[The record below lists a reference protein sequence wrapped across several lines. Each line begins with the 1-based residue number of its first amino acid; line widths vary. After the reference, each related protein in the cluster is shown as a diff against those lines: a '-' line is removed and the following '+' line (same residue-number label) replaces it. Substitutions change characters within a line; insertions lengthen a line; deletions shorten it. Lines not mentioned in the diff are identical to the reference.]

1 MTVIAYKDGILACD
15 SLWVDGDLKSIYK
28 TKIYKLDN
36 GLCIG
41 GAGDS
46 DDRALVKLLS
56 EIKFKGNLTIDH
68 LPTVKQLQ
76 EMNQNLTFLIVH
88 RGYKETKIFIINTG
102 DTNCVYEITQK
113 FYAVGSGAH
122 IAIGAM
128 AAGAS
133 AEGACKIACTYEIN
147 CAEPVNTIKVK
158 R

>member
-1 MTVIAYKDGILACD
+1 MTVIAYKDGVLACD

-28 TKIYKLDN
+28 TKICKLEN
-36 GLCIG
+36 GLCVG
-41 GAGDS
+41 GAGES
-46 DDRALVKLLS
+46 DDRALLKLLS
-56 EIKFKGNLTIDH
+56 DIEIQDELTIYD
-68 LPTVKQLQ
+68 LPSVKELQ
-76 EMNQNLTFLIVH
+76 ELNQSMTTLVVYND
-88 RGYKETKIFIINTG
+88 KIFIVNSGVSTE
-102 DTNCVYEITQK
+102 NNSVYEITQK

-133 AEGACKIACTYEIN
+133 AEGACKIACLYEIS